1 MSEFL
6 QDYGFFI
13 VIGILMLACHLWHG
27 GHGGH
32 GKRGDDKG
40 SGSGHRH

>member
-13 VIGILMLACHLWHG
+13 LVGILMLVCHLWHG
-27 GHGGH
+27 PHGRQG
-32 GKRGDDKG
+32 GRDKG
-40 SGSGHRH
+40 SGGGHEH